1 MLITLRICWRI
12 FIDYTVW
19 RSDHNSS
26 RISRLRQERYSTR
39 LVKEEQE
46 ERLVIE
52 RKTLT
57 GLKNW
62 IILYRLLSRK
72 VVSNMVMW

>member
-19 RSDHNSS
+19 HSDHNSS